1 MYQTEIEFSLME
13 VVVLYLNRNQR
24 SSDPFQA
31 LECMNLFLN
40 LDHQIIFK
48 EKKLII
54 KKGQSHQKF
63 IKNDLEKIIL

>member
-13 VVVLYLNRNQR
+13 VVVLYFNRNQR
-24 SSDPFQA
+24 SSDPSQA

-40 LDHQIIFK
+40 LDHQIIFQ

-54 KKGQSHQKF
+54 KKDQSHQKF